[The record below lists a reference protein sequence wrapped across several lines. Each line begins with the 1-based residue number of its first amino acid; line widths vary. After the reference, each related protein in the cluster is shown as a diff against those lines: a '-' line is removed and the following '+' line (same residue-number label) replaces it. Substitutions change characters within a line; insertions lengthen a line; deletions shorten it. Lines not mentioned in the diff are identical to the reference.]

1 MRPSIRQ
8 IAVIAMFITG
18 IFVSNAS
25 AQSRSSLIGFSVR
38 STVQSVTTSVDG
50 TDVTVASVS
59 PSLAIE
65 TYLEE
70 AEFPV
75 VGFRGSLSGGVPAV
89 GKVAIGEDA
98 ELDFRDA
105 IRNLQVSGIGGL
117 AIRVLQRDRLGLH
130 LSPGVGFS
138 VLTGRWDYAAAFYYP
153 GVGVI
158 SGQTS
163 IGVAVISLNA
173 HLDAIFDVE
182 VAPNLAFIAG
192 LDFAVPMYTSVSV
205 ITSSEEDAVGEN
217 RLGGFSLRS
226 FVGLGYRSSR
236 SET

>member
-8 IAVIAMFITG
+8 IAVIAIFITG
-18 IFVSNAS
+18 VFVSSAS
-25 AQSRSSLIGFSVR
+25 AQSRSSLIGFSVG
-38 STVQSVTTSVDG
+38 STVQNVTTSVDG
-50 TDVTVASVS
+50 TNVTVASVS

-75 VGFRGSLSGGVPAV
+75 VGFRGSLSGGVPAA
-89 GKVAIGEDA
+89 GKVAIGDA

-130 LSPGVGFS
+130 VSPGVGFS

-153 GVGVI
+153 GVGVV

-205 ITSSEEDAVGEN
+205 ITSSEEDAIGEN

-236 SET
+236 GET